1 MPREPTLRRLAGVLG
16 LLGLAIATYIS
27 IVEAG
32 GGSAVCVAGSTGCST
47 VAESDYAKLAGINV
61 AFIGVFGYVAI
72 LATVLVGSDLGRAGG
87 LLFSLI
93 GFGFSLYLTYLELFV
108 IEAICQWCVASAIV
122 MSALFVV
129 CLMRAFGYLGQP
141 PGTTRP

>member
-1 MPREPTLRRLAGVLG
+1 MG
-16 LLGLAIATYIS
+16 LLGLGIATYIS

-47 VAESDYAKLAGINV
+47 VSESDYAKLAGVNV
-61 AFIGVFGYVAI
+61 AFIGVFGYLTI
-72 LATVLVGSDLGRAGG
+72 LASVFVGSDLGRGAG

-108 IEAICQWCVASAIV
+108 IEAICQWCVASAVV
-122 MSALFVV
+122 MTLLFVV
-129 CLMRAFGYLGQP
+129 CLLRAYGYIGQP
-141 PGTTRP
+141 PGPTRP